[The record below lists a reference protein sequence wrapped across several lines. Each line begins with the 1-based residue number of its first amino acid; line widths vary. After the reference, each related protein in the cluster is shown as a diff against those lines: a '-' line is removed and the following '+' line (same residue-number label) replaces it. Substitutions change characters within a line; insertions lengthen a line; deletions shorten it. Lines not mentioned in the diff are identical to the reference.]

1 MIRLEGTTIRLEDAC
16 PVEEA
21 ERLLE
26 LLQSGTA
33 TGIDLG
39 GCRSVHTAVLQL
51 LLAAPLPI
59 HVPPPE
65 ALLAGLLAGR
75 QPLKPSGR
83 GAA

>member
-1 MIRLEGTTIRLEDAC
+1 MIRLEGTIIHLEDAC

-26 LLQSGTA
+26 LLQAGTA

-39 GCRSVHTAVLQL
+39 GCRTVHTAVLQL

-59 HVPPPE
+59 GVPPPDG
-65 ALLAGLLAGR
+65 LLAGLLAAR
-75 QPLKPSGR
+75 
-83 GAA
+83 

>member
-1 MIRLEGTTIRLEDAC
+1 MIRLEGTTIHLEDSC

-26 LLQSGTA
+26 LLQAGTA

-39 GCRSVHTAVLQL
+39 GCRTVHTAVLQL

-59 HVPPPE
+59 NVPPPE
-65 ALLAGLLAGR
+65 ALLADLLTVR
-75 QPLKPSGR
+75 SL
-83 GAA
+83 

>member
-1 MIRLEGTTIRLEDAC
+1 MIRLEGTTIHLEDAC

-33 TGIDLG
+33 TGIDLD
-39 GCRSVHTAVLQL
+39 GCRSVHTAVFQL

-59 HVPPPE
+59 HTLPPE
-65 ALLAGLLAGR
+65 PMLAGLLAGR
-75 QPLKPSGR
+75 PSPGP
-83 GAA
+83 A